1 MSTNSNSQMDINSL
15 DKHISL
21 SISRTTRYVSL
32 SLAYF
37 KTLMYVLKE
46 AVGLAIEYSAD
57 GAHMASMARQARLAT
72 DKFQALSN
80 SAKQYGGT
88 AEGVAQS
95 ISILGNN
102 IANLKKGG
110 DGNGLKETLE
120 AFKINP
126 EGIQS
131 TEQFLDVISAKMAM
145 LATETEKVDFGRA
158 LVLPS
163 AA

>member
-1 MSTNSNSQMDINSL
+1 
-15 DKHISL
+15 
-21 SISRTTRYVSL
+21 
-32 SLAYF
+32 
-37 KTLMYVLKE
+37 
-46 AVGLAIEYSAD
+46 
-57 GAHMASMARQARLAT
+57 MASMARQARLAT

-95 ISILGNN
+95 ISILGDN

-126 EGIQS
+126 EGIKS